1 MSTNTKDD
9 SGILKG
15 KPTRGFTT
23 INNNKTNNRPPKIT
37 ETTGT
42 IIMNL
47 KNQIKESEEVE
58 NIRRATQTSIIVIA
72 LIVALTMLF
81 TRTYF
86 ENLSFEQGP
95 NQPESVEYSN
105 HIEK

>member
-1 MSTNTKDD
+1 MSTNSKDR

-15 KPTRGFTT
+15 KPTRGFTP
-23 INNNKTNNRPPKIT
+23 INNNKTNNRPSKIT

-47 KNQIKESEEVE
+47 KEQIKESEEVE
-58 NIRRATQTSIIVIA
+58 HIRKATQTSIIVIA
-72 LIVALTMLF
+72 LIVALTLLF

-95 NQPESVEYSN
+95 NQPASVEYSDYL
-105 HIEK
+105 EK

>member
-1 MSTNTKDD
+1 MPTNTKDD

-23 INNNKTNNRPPKIT
+23 INNNKTNNRTQNIT
-37 ETTGT
+37 ETTGAT
-42 IIMNL
+42 IMNL

-58 NIRRATQTSIIVIA
+58 NIRKATQTSIIVIA
-72 LIVALTMLF
+72 LIVALTILF

-86 ENLSFEQGP
+86 GNLSFEQAP
-95 NQPESVEYSN
+95 NQPKNVEYSN
-105 HIEK
+105 HIEN

>member
-1 MSTNTKDD
+1 MSTNSKDR

-23 INNNKTNNRPPKIT
+23 INNNKTNNRPSRIK

-47 KNQIKESEEVE
+47 KEQIKESEEVE
-58 NIRRATQTSIIVIA
+58 HIRKATQTSMIVIA
-72 LIVALTMLF
+72 LIVALTLLF

-86 ENLSFEQGP
+86 DNLSFDRGP